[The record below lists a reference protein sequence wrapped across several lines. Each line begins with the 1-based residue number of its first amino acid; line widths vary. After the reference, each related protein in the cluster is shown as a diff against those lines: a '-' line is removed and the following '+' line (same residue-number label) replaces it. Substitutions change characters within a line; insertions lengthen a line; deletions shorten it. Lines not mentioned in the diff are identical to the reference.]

1 MYMHIYIYTK
11 MFKISI
17 NCFSILLCCVTSS
30 GAGRVAQWLSAC
42 SANSGFK
49 SSVPLNS
56 LKGKK
61 CHKQIPLSNI
71 NMLFK
76 FSPLQCYLGER
87 IVPRHREVEHSQ
99 CGRLQGELWFSDCFF
114 GHDSSAWPGFN
125 ETDIRQPLGLLI
137 HERCKVKFFP
147 GVVFG
152 SYLWLQFLGGRGRQ
166 IDLLGFEVSVV
177 YMANSRAGRDT

>member
-1 MYMHIYIYTK
+1 MYMHIYINTK

-49 SSVPLNS
+49 SSVPPNS
-56 LKGKK
+56 LKGNK

-76 FSPLQCYLGER
+76 FSPLQCLPG
-87 IVPRHREVEHSQ
+87 RENSTKTQ
-99 CGRLQGELWFSDCFF
+99 
-114 GHDSSAWPGFN
+114 
-125 ETDIRQPLGLLI
+125 
-137 HERCKVKFFP
+137 
-147 GVVFG
+147 
-152 SYLWLQFLGGRGRQ
+152 GGRTLSGRPSARRTV
-166 IDLLGFEVSVV
+166 IL
-177 YMANSRAGRDT
+177 

>member
-17 NCFSILLCCVTSS
+17 NCFSILLCVWYPLGLGGSLSGCLPAQQTLGSS
-30 GAGRVAQWLSAC
+30 PQYHWTASREKNATNKFHWAILTCYS
-42 SANSGFK
+42 NSVHF
-49 SSVPLNS
+49 SV
-56 LKGKK
+56 
-61 CHKQIPLSNI
+61 
-71 NMLFK
+71 
-76 FSPLQCYLGER
+76 YLGER